1 MTERLILASASAARA
16 MLLTNAAL
24 KFSAIPAKVDEHMM
38 KKALLAD
45 AAAPRD
51 IADTLAE
58 MKARRV
64 SDGYPDSLVL
74 GCDQILEF
82 DGQILNKPQTT
93 EDAIGQ
99 LKLMRGKNHDLL
111 SAAVICADG
120 APIWR
125 HVGVVHMEMRKLSDD
140 FLEAYVSRNW
150 TSIRETVG
158 AYRLEEEGVRLFSR
172 IKGDYFS
179 VLGLPLL
186 EVLSFLAVRGEIET

>member
-1 MTERLILASASAARA
+1 

-64 SDGYPDSLVL
+64 SDRYPGSLVL

-82 DGQILNKPQTT
+82 DGQVLSKPQTP

-111 SAAVICADG
+111 SAAVIYADG

-125 HVGVVHMEMRKLSDD
+125 HVGVVNMEMRKSSDD
-140 FLEAYVSRNW
+140 FLESYVSRNW

-158 AYRLEEEGVRLFSR
+158 AYKLEEEGVRLFSR